1 MRFFS
6 IRAMVSSFGGPEVA
20 YAPGSAVSKQD
31 PEDLEP
37 ALAVARGSDVLV
49 VCVGID
55 ATIESSPGAT
65 KYRKSFL

>member
-1 MRFFS
+1 M
-6 IRAMVSSFGGPEVA
+6 SSFGGPEVA

-55 ATIESSPGAT
+55 ATIEHESMDRTQIGLPQAG
-65 KYRKSFL
+65 LPQL